1 MLPVRVETNLQP
13 RIDPLLAALRNLG
26 AEIEFFEHASFS
38 ELADDGTPIMV
49 VAGAEVNSRLARGEY
64 RRTPVVVVV
73 DDYLGHQT
81 HIAIGA
87 GATAVINL
95 AIPADRQ
102 VHALGAL
109 LGLGATSLR
118 AAVAD
123 ILSDH
128 DAALLARL
136 LCGPE
141 TVGAIARRFFCSER
155 TMYRKIR
162 ALYARLRVSSRAE
175 LRALLAVRP
184 ELGELPG
191 DDEEAP
197 AAVRVGSARYEP
209 EMGGLLR
216 NLVDGRAAPF
226 ANRLSQAHPHPQQA
240 VHQLRGRS

>member
-1 MLPVRVETNLQP
+1 MRVRVEANLQP

-26 AEIEFFEHASFS
+26 AEIEFFDHARFGD
-38 ELADDGTPIMV
+38 LVDGGAPVMV
-49 VAGAEVNSRLARGEY
+49 MANAEVNSRLAQGDH
-64 RRTPVVVVV
+64 RRAPVVVVV

-81 HIAIGA
+81 HVAIDA

-95 AIPADRQ
+95 AIPAERQ

-136 LCGPE
+136 LSGPE
-141 TVGAIARRFFCSER
+141 TVAAISRRFFCSER

-191 DDEEAP
+191 ED
-197 AAVRVGSARYEP
+197 GSARYEP
-209 EMGGLLR
+209 GMGGLLR
-216 NLVDGRAAPF
+216 TLVDGRAAPF
-226 ANRLSQAHPHPQQA
+226 ANRLSQAHPHSQQA
-240 VHQLRGRS
+240 VH